1 MRTCCLLPARPAIIS
16 QLIYTPLIVVVCL
29 LSSACPLCVVCVC
42 SLVCIP
48 VCMYVYVCSIC
59 RTVLLMV
66 QNLGSA
72 YAPTKRPNIEFLFVP
87 PGSHPPKMVHLIF
100 VHFLDFMMR
109 RKRTLR
115 NRRTG
120 TNTCHAFI
128 MHAAPHYA
136 FQLDAALLEQSLFF
150 LFISRKNSSLLFNKT
165 PHTYTHVPTPTNP
178 APRVSYLIWCSRGR
192 SKADE

>member
-1 MRTCCLLPARPAIIS
+1 MCF
-16 QLIYTPLIVVVCL
+16 
-29 LSSACPLCVVCVC
+29 VCVC

-72 YAPTKRPNIEFLFVP
+72 YAPSKRPNIEFLFVP
-87 PGSHPPKMVHLIF
+87 PGSPPSPQNGAF
-100 VHFLDFMMR
+100 NFRAFSRFYDAT
-109 RKRTLR
+109 KRTLR

-136 FQLDAALLEQSLFF
+136 FELDAALLEQSLFF